1 MTNPRDCRCETLRGT
16 GEWSV
21 RRLPEPSVS
30 YEAVC
35 DSCEMTY
42 WLSADE
48 AAKSLPADIVS
59 AGRRALDELTA
70 RTANPQAAR
79 EREARAKFSAL
90 RPVRDAVV
98 LFARRV
104 LRLFSR
110 R

>member
-1 MTNPRDCRCETLRGT
+1 MTNPRDCGCVTLRGT

-21 RRLPEPSVS
+21 RRLPEASVS

-35 DSCEMTY
+35 DACEITY

-48 AAKSLPADIVS
+48 AAKSLSPDIVA
-59 AGRRALDELTA
+59 AGRRALDELVA
-70 RTANPQAAR
+70 RTASPHAAR
-79 EREARAKFSAL
+79 EREARAKLSAL
-90 RPVRDAVV
+90 RPARDAIV